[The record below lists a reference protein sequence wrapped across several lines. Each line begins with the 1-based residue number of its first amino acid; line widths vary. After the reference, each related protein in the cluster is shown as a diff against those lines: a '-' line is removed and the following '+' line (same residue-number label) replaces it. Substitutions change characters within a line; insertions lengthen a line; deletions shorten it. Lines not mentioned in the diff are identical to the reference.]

1 MEDKTKDV
9 VNEPLVPYGSTPVY
23 TVPNKNGLFTMLSS
37 VSLDDIPVAIKY
49 LVDKLASFHVSSE
62 STPAVHSWDNYE
74 LSDEV
79 KAMAPPVRK
88 KVYGNYDD
96 VLQEILEEKYR

>member
-1 MEDKTKDV
+1 MYKSYI
-9 VNEPLVPYGSTPVY
+9 LPYGTTPVY

-49 LVDKLASFHVSSE
+49 LVDKLASFQVSSE
-62 STPAVHSWDNYE
+62 STPVVHSWDNYE

>member
-1 MEDKTKDV
+1 MYKSYI
-9 VNEPLVPYGSTPVY
+9 LPYGTTPVY

-49 LVDKLASFHVSSE
+49 LVDKLASFQVSSE
-62 STPAVHSWDNYE
+62 STSAVHSWDNYE

-88 KVYGNYDD
+88 KVYSNYDD
-96 VLQEILEEKYR
+96 VLQEILEEKYRP

>member
-9 VNEPLVPYGSTPVY
+9 VNEPLV
-23 TVPNKNGLFTMLSS
+23 
-37 VSLDDIPVAIKY
+37 
-49 LVDKLASFHVSSE
+49 DKLASFQVSSE
-62 STPAVHSWDNYE
+62 STPVVHSWDNYE

-88 KVYGNYDD
+88 KVYRNYDD
-96 VLQEILEEKYR
+96 VLQEILEEKYLTIMA